1 LQLGSLQLNL
11 AVWDLGAP
19 AMLLLLLLLLLL
31 QLDKSV
37 AKTLL
42 SCQHL
47 PFWLLPYKTIL
58 KKHQYTQ

>member
-1 LQLGSLQLNL
+1 
-11 AVWDLGAP
+11 LGAP
-19 AMLLLLLLLLLL
+19 AMLLLLLL